1 MNLPGTTVVA
11 AVVTT
16 AAWLYFLRALLRKP
30 RNDTLLCAWL
40 SAQFMAF
47 ALYLGLVEYGAE
59 VTRPIPAWARTTV
72 IAQHVCVPVA
82 LCLGHLAYIFLICER
97 KDAVRQVVR
106 HAWLLTAT
114 LTTMLALALLADP
127 AQFTAAHVAHYSDSG
142 LAGAYMAV
150 FTAYAGIIV
159 TATARVTWTWS
170 RLVDDP
176 WIRRG
181 LVAGTIGLL
190 LGVLYFLVGAA
201 FIALAVVGHPIAL
214 NEGALVRW
222 LLVIAVPLS
231 LAGLTTPGW
240 GPRLASARTWWRS
253 YRAYRRLHPLW
264 AELTGAFPHVRLA
277 IQPSRASAYLRSR
290 FPRPGWVTAA
300 LDNWDERWS
309 PLHRHLDLRLH
320 LRVLQIWDARRAL
333 LDRCDPADYE
343 QALAAPGASKLS
355 EPQRA
360 ARAEAAM
367 LTAGLARHRTARPG
381 GGWTGSRPAFQDADL
396 FANAAWLLQV
406 AKYMKTTL
414 TDAENTSPRHLSED
428 GASER

>member
-16 AAWLYFLRALLRKP
+16 AAWLYFLRALRRKP
-30 RNDTLLCAWL
+30 LNDTLLCAWL

-59 VTRPIPAWARTTV
+59 VTRPIPSWARITV
-72 IAQHVCVPVA
+72 ILQHVCVPVA
-82 LCLGHLAYIFLICER
+82 LCFGHLAYLFLIYER
-97 KDAVRQVVR
+97 KRAVRHVVR
-106 HAWLLTAT
+106 HAWLLAAT
-114 LTTMLALALLADP
+114 LTTMLVFAVLADP
-127 AQFTAAHVAHYSDSG
+127 AQFTAAHVSHYSDSG
-142 LAGAYMAV
+142 LAGVYMAV

-159 TATARVTWTWS
+159 TATAKVTWTWS

-181 LVAGTIGLL
+181 LLAGTLGLL
-190 LGVLYFLVGAA
+190 FGVLYFLVGAA
-201 FIALAVVGHPIAL
+201 FIALAVVGHPIAT

-222 LLVIAVPLS
+222 LLVLSVPLS

-240 GPRLASARTWWRS
+240 GPRLASARTWWRT
-253 YRAYRRLHPLW
+253 YHAYRRLHPLW
-264 AELTGAFPHVRLA
+264 AELTDAFPHVRLSLE
-277 IQPSRASAYLRSR
+277 PSRPSAFLRSR

-333 LDRCDPADYE
+333 LDQCDPADYE
-343 QALAAPGASKLS
+343 QALAAPAASRLS
-355 EPQRA
+355 EQQRA
-360 ARAEAAM
+360 ARAEATM
-367 LTAGLARHRTARPG
+367 LVAGLSRHRAGRPG
-381 GGWTGSRPAFQDADL
+381 GRRAGSHPEAAFRDADL
-396 FANAAWLLQV
+396 FANAAWFLRV
-406 AKYMKTTL
+406 AKYMKTAVPL
-414 TDAENTSPRHLSED
+414 TGEKEGSRPYGLP
-428 GASER
+428 